1 MILQRV
7 LHYSRVHKTGLIWQM
22 KTQMKLKR
30 VSTKNQTWS
39 SECFATQIFL
49 VIAINLE
56 FRRYYT
62 AKKVKKVQI
71 YILFRCWRVHI
82 SEIST

>member
-7 LHYSRVHKTGLIWQM
+7 RQLSRVHKTRLIRQM

-30 VSTKNQTWS
+30 ISAKNQTWS
-39 SECFATQIFL
+39 SEYFETQIFL

-62 AKKVKKVQI
+62 AK
-71 YILFRCWRVHI
+71 R
-82 SEIST
+82 